1 MPETWR
7 KVDVPGRLRELDKP
21 FLAEV
26 EDVLR
31 KWAADDDETYW
42 YLSWRLELAAI
53 GRNLVDQTKVRRQLF
68 QDQNGTCPECDQ
80 PLGSPRGHDV
90 HKRQRMFA
98 KHQGYVAGNVVLL
111 HRACHERVHQ
121 REPHRADPDPATP
134 T

>member
-7 KVDVPGRLRELDKP
+7 TVAVPPHLKTLEQP

-26 EDVLR
+26 EGLLR
-31 KWAADDDETYW
+31 KWAGGNDAAYW

-68 QDQNGTCPECDQ
+68 EAQNGTCPECAQ
-80 PLGSPRGHDV
+80 PLGTAKGHDV

-98 KHQGYVAGNVVLL
+98 RHQGYVAGNVVLL

-121 REPHRADPDPATP
+121 REPRAD
-134 T
+134 